1 VRAFDAFADVQ
12 PSLWRT
18 GLQMNTCLPQKTQQV
33 FAGTQAFLLN
43 ARLLLARL
51 EDTVE

>member
-12 PSLWRT
+12 PSFRRT
-18 GLQMNTCLPQKTQQV
+18 GLQKNTCLPQKAQQV